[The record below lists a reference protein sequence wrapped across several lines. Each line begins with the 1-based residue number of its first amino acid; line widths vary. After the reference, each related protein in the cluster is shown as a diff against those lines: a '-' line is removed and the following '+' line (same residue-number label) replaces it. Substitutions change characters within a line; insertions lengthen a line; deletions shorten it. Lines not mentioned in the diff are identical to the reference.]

1 MKQFLNESVYLGV
14 LLTIG
19 SYGIGLW
26 LKKKTGWAI
35 FNPLLIGIL
44 LCMGTLFLTD
54 IPYETYQQGS
64 SMINY
69 MLTPATICLA
79 VPMYEQMQHLKSNP
93 LAVSVGIISG
103 VLSSMIC
110 ILLMVTLMNMN
121 HNDFVT
127 LIPKSITTAIGI
139 GVSEVLE
146 GNVPVTIMAI
156 VLTGITGN
164 IIAEKFL
171 KLIGITHPIARGVAI
186 GTSSHVIGTSKAMEM
201 GETEGA
207 MSSLAIVTSG
217 IVTVLLAPLFSMLY

>member
-1 MKQFLNESVYLGV
+1 
-14 LLTIG
+14 
-19 SYGIGLW
+19 
-26 LKKKTGWAI
+26 
-35 FNPLLIGIL
+35 
-44 LCMGTLFLTD
+44 
-54 IPYETYQQGS
+54 
-64 SMINY
+64 
-69 MLTPATICLA
+69 
-79 VPMYEQMQHLKSNP
+79 
-93 LAVSVGIISG
+93 
-103 VLSSMIC
+103 
-110 ILLMVTLMNMN
+110 MNMN

-139 GVSEVLE
+139 GVSEVLK

-201 GETEGA
+201 GETECA

>member
-26 LKKKTGWAI
+26 LKNKTGWAI

-64 SMINY
+64 SMISY